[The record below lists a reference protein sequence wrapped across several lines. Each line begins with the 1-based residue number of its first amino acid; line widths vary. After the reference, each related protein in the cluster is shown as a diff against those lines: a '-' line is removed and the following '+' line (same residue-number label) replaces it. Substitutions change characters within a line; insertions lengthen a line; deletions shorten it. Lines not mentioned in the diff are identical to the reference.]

1 MTSSCLQNEYHLGD
15 LIFPSLIISVGYNLS
30 HFWAKYW
37 SDDPEEQLLRIFC
50 LNDVGLLL
58 IIAVSSASIYKYQ
71 LFQLSRAF
79 TLVSFQT
86 SNYIIK
92 CLLFLL
98 DILIIFCLRKWVVF
112 MSSATI
118 FRLWSLVTCLNWWGI
133 WHQLSSILGT
143 HGRRWEEPLQVAL
156 LCLNTWIC
164 AHSCMYMY
172 VHTYSNK

>member
-98 DILIIFCLRKWVVF
+98 DILIIFCLRKWV
-112 MSSATI
+112 
-118 FRLWSLVTCLNWWGI
+118 C
-133 WHQLSSILGT
+133 
-143 HGRRWEEPLQVAL
+143 
-156 LCLNTWIC
+156 LCLLLQFSDSGAWWPVSIGGAFDTNWVP
-164 AHSCMYMY
+164 SLEPMVEGEKSPFKLPFY
-172 VHTYSNK
+172 V

>member
-15 LIFPSLIISVGYNLS
+15 LIYPSLIISVGYNLS

-79 TLVSFQT
+79 TLVSFQNIKLHHKMFT
-86 SNYIIK
+86 FSTGHSHYILPQK
-92 CLLFLL
+92 VGGVYV
-98 DILIIFCLRKWVVF
+98 FCYNFQTLEPGDL
-112 MSSATI
+112 SQ
-118 FRLWSLVTCLNWWGI
+118 LVGHFTPIEFHPWNPW
-133 WHQLSSILGT
+133 
-143 HGRRWEEPLQVAL
+143 
-156 LCLNTWIC
+156 
-164 AHSCMYMY
+164 
-172 VHTYSNK
+172 